1 MSDKFQ
7 DIKIISLILVGE
19 STVGKTSIMRSFI
32 GEEFSESSLSSIGIE
47 VYTKDIS
54 IKKET
59 CTIKIWDTCGQERL
73 RALSAN
79 YYKKA
84 DGVILVY
91 DITSIDSFNNI
102 EYWLNSINYY
112 CKREIPII
120 IIGNKIDLGNKIDE
134 DTLNNF
140 INEHSNISMFNTS
153 AKTGKGINE
162 AFYYI
167 AEEIYN
173 FKKEYQIIELRDVNN
188 NKSKSRC

>member
-1 MSDKFQ
+1 MSYKFQ

-47 VYTKDIS
+47 VYKKDIS

-188 NKSKSRC
+188 IKSKSRC

>member
-1 MSDKFQ
+1 MSYKFQ

-102 EYWLNSINYY
+102 E
-112 CKREIPII
+112 
-120 IIGNKIDLGNKIDE
+120 
-134 DTLNNF
+134 
-140 INEHSNISMFNTS
+140 FN
-153 AKTGKGINE
+153 
-162 AFYYI
+162 
-167 AEEIYN
+167 
-173 FKKEYQIIELRDVNN
+173 
-188 NKSKSRC
+188 

>member
-1 MSDKFQ
+1 MSYKFQ

-47 VYTKDIS
+47 VYTKNIQINEEVCS
-54 IKKET
+54 
-59 CTIKIWDTCGQERL
+59 IKIWDTCGQERL

-188 NKSKSRC
+188 IKSKSRC